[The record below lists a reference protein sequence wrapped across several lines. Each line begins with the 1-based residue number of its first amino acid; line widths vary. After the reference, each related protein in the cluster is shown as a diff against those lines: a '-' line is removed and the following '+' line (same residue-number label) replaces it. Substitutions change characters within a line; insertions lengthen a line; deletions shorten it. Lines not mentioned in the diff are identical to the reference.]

1 LSPWHD
7 RRWAMTTK
15 RGAGSTIPI
24 PCWEQLGTIDVGATD
39 LCAQRVERILHNIEK
54 DLPV

>member
-1 LSPWHD
+1 
-7 RRWAMTTK
+7 MTTK